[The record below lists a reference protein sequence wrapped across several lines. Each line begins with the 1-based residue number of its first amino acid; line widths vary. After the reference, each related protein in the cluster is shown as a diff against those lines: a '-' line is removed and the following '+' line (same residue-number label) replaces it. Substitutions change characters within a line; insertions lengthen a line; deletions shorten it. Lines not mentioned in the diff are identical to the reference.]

1 MNKDNVFFDFVNLN
15 FYPEFVYFLGFCWA
29 DGWIYNSGYHNKVCI
44 EINSIDADC
53 IKPYLEKVGIWKI
66 YKRLRNTRTILDR
79 NVTVKETTSFRISN
93 KNLSD
98 FLVKCG
104 FKNKS
109 GSYDKLLS
117 LIPENLHLHFYRGLI
132 DGDGH
137 ISLCKTTQGYNSMA
151 IVIAGPLEQDWSSIE
166 SFCDKNKIHY
176 RIRREYKDTKKCSTF
191 IIKRKKDLLK
201 FINLLFKPEYIYLER
216 KYNKAID
223 IETEILRKPKYCRP

>member
-29 DGWIYNSGYHNKVCI
+29 DGWIYNSGYHNKICI
-44 EINSIDADC
+44 EINSTDADY

-66 YKRLRNTRTILDR
+66 SKRLRNTQTILER

-93 KNLSD
+93 KNLAE

-109 GSYDKLLS
+109 GSYDKILS
-117 LIPENLHLHFYRGLI
+117 LIPENLHWHFYRGLI

-137 ISLCKTTQGYNSMA
+137 ISLCKTSQGYNSMS

-166 SFCDKNKIHY
+166 FFCNKHTIRY
-176 RIRREYKDTKKCSTF
+176 RIRREQKEKRRCSTF
-191 IIKRKKDLLK
+191 IINRQKDLLK
-201 FINLLFKPEYIYLER
+201 FINLLFKPEYNYLER
-216 KYNKAID
+216 KYSKAIE
-223 IETEILRKPKYCRP
+223 IATEILNKPKYSIP